1 LSIATNLCFLTKPF
15 ERGVSL
21 VAESTIRI
29 CNDNHSSGN
38 HSNERLFIF
47 SDQRQYLES
56 LNDIKKRLTN
66 LFDN

>member
-1 LSIATNLCFLTKPF
+1 
-15 ERGVSL
+15 
-21 VAESTIRI
+21 
-29 CNDNHSSGN
+29 
-38 HSNERLFIF
+38 LFIF